1 MAATPALIKAYLRLG
16 GFVGDGAFIDHEFNT
31 TDVCLVMDT
40 GQMSARHRDSTFAR
54 QGRHDRLGRYAG
66 SSHPHRPD
74 GLAAGDLARGAGWR
88 SDLWGLAVLLL
99 IRLVEA
105 PIFGQARP
113 VTPRITQTVCRG
125 ALWLMGL
132 RLQVRGRPMT
142 AEGAIVANHSSWLDI
157 FALNAA
163 DRVYFVA
170 KSEVAGWPGIGWLA
184 GRPGP
189 SSLPARE
196 PRPRSSRKC
205 FEARLIAGH
214 RLLFFPEGTS
224 TDAIRVLPFKSTL
237 FAAFFSPALVR
248 RTHVQPVTVVFH
260 APEGEDPRFY
270 GWWGDMDFAS
280 HLVKTLAARRQ
291 GRVEVTFHPEVP
303 VDAFDDR
310 KTLAQHCER
319 VIRTAHVNAV
329 A

>member
-1 MAATPALIKAYLRLG
+1 MTGWAETPAAPYRIGPLGWLR
-16 GFVGDGAFIDHEFNT
+16 VIW
-31 TDVCLVMDT
+31 
-40 GQMSARHRDSTFAR
+40 
-54 QGRHDRLGRYAG
+54 
-66 SSHPHRPD
+66 
-74 GLAAGDLARGAGWR
+74 RGALAG
-88 SDLWGLAVLLL
+88 GLTYGGLVILLL
-99 IRLVEA
+99 VRLVEA
-105 PIFGQARP
+105 PLFGPSRP
-113 VTPRITQTVCRG
+113 MTPWITQTVCRG
-125 ALWLMGL
+125 ALRLMGL
-132 RLQVRGRPMT
+132 RLKVIGRPMT

-170 KSEVAGWPGIGWLA
+170 KSEVAAWPGIGWLA
-184 GRPGP
+184 RATGT
-189 SSLPARE
+189 LFIARKGTE
-196 PRPRSSRKC
+196 AKKHQEML
-205 FEARLIAGH
+205 EARLMAGH

-260 APEGEDPRFY
+260 APDGEDPRFY

-310 KTLAQHCER
+310 KMLAQHCER